1 VDVNENVLYMP
12 YTIRKVKF
20 KGKPCYKI
28 SNPKTRK
35 VYAECIE
42 EKNLAKRKQMLLN
55 VVKIRKIPN
64 KQHSECY
71 RVYNNITK
79 KIYSKCTTLEKAK
92 KQYRLL
98 NSIIYK
104 GR

>member
-1 VDVNENVLYMP
+1 MP
-12 YTIRKVKF
+12 YTIRKVK
-20 KGKPCYKI
+20 GKPCFRV
-28 SNPKTRK
+28 SNTKTRK

-42 EKNLAKRKQMLLN
+42 DKFLAKRKQYLLN

-64 KQHSECY
+64 KQLPECY

-98 NSIIYK
+98 NSIIYNNP
-104 GR
+104 

>member
-1 VDVNENVLYMP
+1 MP
-12 YTIRKVKF
+12 YTIRKVK
-20 KGKPCYKI
+20 GKPCFRV
-28 SNPKTRK
+28 SNTKTRK
-35 VYAECIE
+35 VYSECIDIV
-42 EKNLAKRKQMLLN
+42 LAKRKKYILN

-64 KQHSECY
+64 KQLPECY

-98 NSIIYK
+98 NSIIYNK
-104 GR
+104 